1 MATLKF
7 ALEATMRRFLL
18 LLALACAASQWMAG
32 ASLRVPDRVQAG
44 QELSIPTSGSG
55 EATLYLFGP
64 SHVAKRTVK
73 LGAPVTLAGDELASA
88 GRYVV
93 VLNGESSAFFVTAGP
108 VSTVAFIA
116 RPSRVPA
123 STKDVVSGTVFLFDR
138 NQNLVLSPEPVSFS
152 LAVPGAP
159 DVRSTQTSK
168 GGVAWTR
175 LDSSR
180 RAGAAQF
187 VASAGAASVRRVVQ
201 EVASEPCNIRM
212 HAERAKDGAIALQT
226 DPIRDCAGNPV
237 PDGTIV
243 TFTSVDENGRSTVD
257 ARIKRGIAQA
267 ELPASQQ
274 ATISVAAGVVIG
286 NEIRWGGK
294 Q

>member
-1 MATLKF
+1 M
-7 ALEATMRRFLL
+7 MRRFLW
-18 LLALACAASQWMAG
+18 LLALACVASQWLAG
-32 ASLRVPDRVQAG
+32 ASLQVPDRVPAG

-64 SHVAKRTVK
+64 SHVAKRSVK
-73 LGAPVTLAGDELASA
+73 LGAPVKLAGEELASA

-93 VLNGESSAFFVTAGP
+93 VLNGQSATFFVTAGA
-108 VSTVAFIA
+108 VSSVAFIA

-123 STKDVVSGTVFLFDR
+123 ATKDVVSGTVFLFDR
-138 NQNLVLSPEPVSFS
+138 NQNLVLSPQPVTFN

-159 DVRSTQTSK
+159 DVQRTETSK
-168 GGVAWTR
+168 DGAAWTR

-180 RAGAAQF
+180 KAGAAQF
-187 VASAGAASVRRVVQ
+187 VASSGAASVRRVVQ

-212 HAERAKDGAIALQT
+212 HAERGTGGAIMVQT

-257 ARIKRGIAQA
+257 ARIKRGFAQA
-267 ELPASQQ
+267 ELPASPR
-274 ATISVAAGVVIG
+274 ATISVAAGVVVG

>member
-1 MATLKF
+1 
-7 ALEATMRRFLL
+7 MRRFLW
-18 LLALACAASQWMAG
+18 LLALACAASQWLAG
-32 ASLRVPDRVQAG
+32 ASFQVPDRIQAG

-55 EATLYLFGP
+55 DATLYLFGP
-64 SHVAKRTVK
+64 SHVAKRSVK
-73 LGAPVTLAGDELASA
+73 LGAPVKLAGDEFASA
-88 GRYVV
+88 GRYVM
-93 VLNGESSAFFVTAGP
+93 VLNGESSIFFVTAGA
-108 VSTVAFIA
+108 VSSVAFIA

-123 STKDVVSGTVFLFDR
+123 ATKDVVSGTVFLFDR
-138 NQNLVLSPEPVSFS
+138 NQNLVLSPQPVTFS

-159 DVRSTQTSK
+159 DVQRTETSK

-180 RAGAAQF
+180 KAGAAQF
-187 VASAGAASVRRVVQ
+187 VASSGVASVRRVVQ

-212 HAERAKDGAIALQT
+212 HAGRGRDGAIVVQT
-226 DPIRDCAGNPV
+226 DPVRDCAGNAV

-243 TFTSVDENGRSTVD
+243 TFTSVDESGRSTVD

-267 ELPASQQ
+267 ELPASPRT
-274 ATISVAAGVVIG
+274 TISVAAGVVIG
-286 NEIRWGGK
+286 NEIRWEGG